1 MKTRGLSLLCC
12 NPFEEKYMKKLAA
25 VLAVLLLSTLLFA
38 ASYDEILS
46 KSMANSPQMKN
57 AELTYQNSLLTQQQ
71 NDLSDVAQVT
81 VSTGTISV
89 LPNENSST
97 TVGNSIKALEAV
109 LPENTFQNITTEMRN
124 TVISRTTNADF
135 TMSPSVEVVLPND
148 GATTITAGAN
158 LGFEYGDSSYYSV
171 EPDLSISH
179 KFDLTGYDSDLASN
193 LSNARSALQSEM
205 TYQNALLTFE
215 SQVLTSIK
223 TILSAQQSL
232 DEAYYNLAKAEKN
245 LSNAL
250 ELGNISETSVTYLQT
265 MNNIN
270 LQKRTIDATEK
281 QIATAKEQYT
291 TLTGLEWDGV
301 ENLPSPDLTLN
312 ILPNGNTEVILAS
325 IDVEI
330 AQQAIAEK
338 QHEVSPSSIS
348 VSGNV
353 NSSLSEQSK
362 TVGGSGAVSYQAGN
376 WSVGA
381 GFGGTYSN
389 RTDKFTPSLTF
400 AGSWSNKTTKRSDD
414 LELQKLN
421 NDLISA
427 QNDLADARTSYVQSA
442 QNLQISILNHNYT
455 VQNHAAEKSYYESN
469 LEYQKTLLDAGLCS
483 QDDVNDASKQ
493 VEWAGVTEI
502 TDQIDGLLLQIQIEQ
517 LNL

>member
-81 VSTGTISV
+81 VSTGTVSIPMTDQEMTDNGLRNSR
-89 LPNENSST
+89 LTLSPN
-97 TVGNSIKALEAV
+97 L
-109 LPENTFQNITTEMRN
+109 
-124 TVISRTTNADF
+124 
-135 TMSPSVEVVLPND
+135 EVVLPND
-148 GATTITAGAN
+148 GETTITATTG
-158 LGFEYGDSSYYSV
+158 LGFDYGDFSSYTVTPS
-171 EPDLSISH
+171 LGLSH
-179 KFDLTGYDSDLASN
+179 KFDLTGYDSDLASS
-193 LSNARSALQSEM
+193 LSNARSSLQSEM
-205 TYQNALLTFE
+205 TYRNAKLTFE

-338 QHEVSPSSIS
+338 QHEVSPSSIQLTGNVAGTVTDS
-348 VSGNV
+348 VKGVSGSAGLAYN
-353 NSSLSEQSK
+353 
-362 TVGGSGAVSYQAGN
+362 AGN
-376 WSVGA
+376 WSVST
-381 GFGGTYSN
+381 GFSGSYNNASDRFYPAMTV
-389 RTDKFTPSLTF
+389 

-442 QNLQISILNHNYT
+442 QNLQICILNHNYA

>member
-97 TVGNSIKALEAV
+97 TVGDSIRALQIV
-109 LPENTFQNITTEMRN
+109 LPDIY
-124 TVISRTTNADF
+124 SRFNEQELSTIVSRSVSADF

-148 GATTITAGAN
+148 GATKITASAD

-171 EPDLSISH
+171 APDLSISH
-179 KFDLTGYDSDLASN
+179 KFDLTGYDSDLASS
-193 LSNARSALQSEM
+193 LSNARSSLQSEM
-205 TYQNALLTFE
+205 TYRNAKLTFE

-232 DEAYYNLAKAEKN
+232 DEANYNLAKAEKN

-250 ELGNISETSVTYLQT
+250 ELGNISETSVSYMQT

-281 QIATAKEQYT
+281 QIATAMEQYT

-330 AQQAIAEK
+330 AQQAIAAK

-400 AGSWSNKTTKRSDD
+400 AGNWSNKTTKRSDD

-455 VQNHAAEKSYYESN
+455 VQNHAAEKPYYESN

>member
-1 MKTRGLSLLCC
+1 MKTSLLCC

-97 TVGNSIKALEAV
+97 TVGDSIRALQIV
-109 LPENTFQNITTEMRN
+109 LPDIY
-124 TVISRTTNADF
+124 SRFNEQELSTIVSRSVSADF

-171 EPDLSISH
+171 
-179 KFDLTGYDSDLASN
+179 ASS
-193 LSNARSALQSEM
+193 LSNARSSLQSEM
-205 TYQNALLTFE
+205 TYRNAKLTFE